1 MYNCKGEQRKN
12 RRELL
17 CSFWR
22 ASSAECRAVLKI
34 ESEKGCSMREREAR
48 SISQLNALI
57 CYRTAAAFSNKN
69 WLSLSADRRKSKIKG
84 DPGIISLK
92 VWEKGLEIGASEDF
106 VTEIWSGI
114 WVTDLQRH
122 CQCQSPLFFLTFRC
136 IRAFASSW
144 QFLGKCEPIRW
155 LLGAATLN
163 QKTDIETFDSRVILL
178 TSGWWSG
185 GESLKISG
193 LKDHLSCWELSAHQR
208 PVLGHHHQSEASWV

>member
-1 MYNCKGEQRKN
+1 MFFLACIQCRGQSYAPDRKWKRILN
-12 RRELL
+12 E
-17 CSFWR
+17 
-22 ASSAECRAVLKI
+22 
-34 ESEKGCSMREREAR
+34 REREAW
-48 SISQLNALI
+48 SISQLHALI

-69 WLSLSADRRKSKIKG
+69 WLSLSADRQKSKIKG

-155 LLGAATLN
+155 LLGAATVN

-193 LKDHLSCWELSAHQR
+193 LKDHLSCWELSAHKR
-208 PVLGHHHQSEASWV
+208 PVLGRHHQSEASWV